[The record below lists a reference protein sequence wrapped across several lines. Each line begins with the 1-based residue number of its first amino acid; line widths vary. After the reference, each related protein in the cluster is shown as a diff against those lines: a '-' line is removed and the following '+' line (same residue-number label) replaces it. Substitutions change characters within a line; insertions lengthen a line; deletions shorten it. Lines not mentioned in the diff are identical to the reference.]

1 LIEKLL
7 INKKSS
13 FLARKYLHF
22 WRENIFVFGAKISS
36 FLARKYHH
44 FWRENI
50 FVFGAKISSFLA
62 RKYLHFWRENI
73 FAANNHKVRI
83 FLKHFFTVVTRQLS
97 ATTFSITTLSITVF
111 SIMTFSITRSK
122 SLHPA

>member
-7 INKKSS
+7 INKNLRFWRENIFIFGGKISS
-13 FLARKYLHF
+13 FLARKYLLF

-36 FLARKYHH
+36 
-44 FWRENI
+44 I
-50 FVFGAKISSFLA
+50 LA

-73 FAANNHKVRI
+73 FAANNQKVRI

-97 ATTFSITTLSITVF
+97 ATTFSVTVF

-122 SLHPA
+122 SLHPAQGNSA